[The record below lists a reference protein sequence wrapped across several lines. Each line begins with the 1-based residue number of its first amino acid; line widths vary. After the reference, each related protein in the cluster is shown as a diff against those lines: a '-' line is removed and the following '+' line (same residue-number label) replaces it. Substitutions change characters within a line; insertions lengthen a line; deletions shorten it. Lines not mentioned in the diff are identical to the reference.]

1 MSKSFKM
8 NFKTILIIIISVLV
22 TVVLMNNTD
31 EIDFWIFGDAR
42 IPKLTILGSMFGLGL
57 IVGFLAG
64 RPVKKIVSNNH
75 DITNVPVN
83 NRIDAIENTLS
94 DEDRDYIR

>member
-1 MSKSFKM
+1 M
-8 NFKTILIIIISVLV
+8 NFKTILIVVITVLV
-22 TVVLMNNTD
+22 TIVLMNNTD
-31 EIDFWIFGDAR
+31 EINFWIFGDAR

-64 RPVKKIVSNNH
+64 RPSKKISVENYDEGSSL
-75 DITNVPVN
+75 IK
-83 NRIDAIENTLS
+83 NRLDTTEQNTLS

>member
-1 MSKSFKM
+1 M
-8 NFKTILIIIISVLV
+8 NFKTILIIVISVLV

-64 RPVKKIVSNNH
+64 RPVKKIVPDTH
-75 DITNVPVN
+75 DNTDVPVN
-83 NRIDAIENTLS
+83 NRIDTSENTLS
-94 DEDRDYIR
+94 EEDRDYIR